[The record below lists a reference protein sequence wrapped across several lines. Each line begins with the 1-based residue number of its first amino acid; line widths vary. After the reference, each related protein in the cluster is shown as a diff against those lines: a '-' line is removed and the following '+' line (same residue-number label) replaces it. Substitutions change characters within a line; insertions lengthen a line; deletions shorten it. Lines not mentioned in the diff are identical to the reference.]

1 MIRGVSGDI
10 NNFILLI
17 SKYISSFTKLIFIL
31 AVAYKTRAKSGLRI
45 PPSFIIYW
53 FLFVALLFLH
63 LITISYAPIKIV
75 ISIRI

>member
-1 MIRGVSGDI
+1 MVFKEVLNYFQIYVVL
-10 NNFILLI
+10 FI
-17 SKYISSFTKLIFIL
+17 KLIFIL
-31 AVAYKTRAKSGLRI
+31 AVVYKTRTESGLRI

-75 ISIRI
+75 TSIKI

>member
-1 MIRGVSGDI
+1 MIRGASEDI

-53 FLFVALLFLH
+53 FLFIALLFLH

-75 ISIRI
+75 ISIKI